1 MNEKAKQYI
10 QKLQLKKH
18 REGGYYR
25 EVYRAAEMFYID
37 APPKALKRNASTSIY
52 FLLEGKQVSKFHKLK
67 SDEQWHFYD
76 GSSVKIYVIDDKG
89 KLSEFEL
96 GNKIDDGKLFQLV
109 IKKNNW
115 FAAELINKR
124 GYALI
129 GCTVSPGFDFDDF
142 ELADKEKMIKKFP
155 MHSGLI
161 SKLT

>member
-18 REGGYYR
+18 PEGGCYR

-37 APPKALKRNASTSIY
+37 TPPKALKRNASTSIY

-89 KLSEFEL
+89 KLTEFVL

-129 GCTVSPGFDFDDF
+129 GCTISPGFDFNDF
-142 ELADKEKMIKKFP
+142 ELADKETMIKKFP
-155 MHSGLI
+155 MHSDLI

>member
-18 REGGYYR
+18 PEGGYYR

-37 APPKALKRNASTSIY
+37 SPPKALKRNASTSIY

-89 KLSEFEL
+89 KLTEFVL

-129 GCTVSPGFDFDDF
+129 GCTVSPGFDFNDF
-142 ELADKEKMIKKFP
+142 ELADKETMIKKFP